1 MKINIIKNGTQ
12 GMLRRRYMV
21 MQHTTHDI
29 STDILRVFYGCSTGF
44 LRVQSVEM
52 QRISDENAEDMR
64 RTSVS
69 LTAPAR

>member
-1 MKINIIKNGTQ
+1 
-12 GMLRRRYMV
+12 

-69 LTAPAR
+69 LTVPTR